1 MKEAARQGGV
11 FLAMIYAGLA
21 AGILYDILRGI
32 RRLLRAGPVVTGVLD
47 VLFGMLAFVPA
58 AVLVA
63 QLSHEGLRSY
73 MLLGMASGFLLYL
86 AGVSRVV
93 QAFLRA
99 LGRLGRRLLATRL
112 GLFIARLGKRVT
124 K

>member
-21 AGILYDILRGI
+21 AGIHYDILRGI
-32 RRLLRAGPVVTGVLD
+32 RRLFRAGPALTGALD

-58 AVLVA
+58 AFLVA
-63 QLSHEGLRSY
+63 QLSHEGLRAY

-86 AGVSRVV
+86 AGVSRIV
-93 QAFLRA
+93 QGLLRA
-99 LGRLGRRLLATRL
+99 MRRLGRRLAATRL
-112 GLFIARLGKRVT
+112 GLFASRLARRAVK
-124 K
+124 